1 MSIHRANNIKQLA
14 EDELDVLILG
24 AGINGAVAAASLAAR
39 GVKVGLIDKGDFAGE
54 TSSNSSNLAWGGIK
68 YLESH
73 EYGLVNKLCKSRNNL
88 MRHYPSSV
96 TEVRFLTTIQKG
108 FRFPVWFIFMGT
120 MVYWLFGR
128 LFTMAPKYLTP
139 LAIKKREPI
148 IKVTGAQAGFEY
160 SDAFLKDNDS
170 RFVFNFISAAAKR
183 SAIVANYVESVN
195 RVRKNE
201 RWVIQAK
208 DTTNNEKFTIKAKVL
223 INACGPLVDQ
233 VNKGSNQKTSHH
245 HLFSKGVHLIVDR
258 ISKEHRV
265 LAFFASDGRLFFVL
279 PMGSKTCIG
288 TTDDQVQ
295 DANTFVTDKDRQ
307 FILDNANTLLELDKP
322 LTKADII
329 SERCGVRP
337 LAIEAEDGVAD
348 WVALSRKHAIDVNKA
363 DKHISIFGG
372 KLTDCINV
380 GEEIA
385 EIVEGLNVTMAT
397 QDSLWYGEPADPVKA
412 KFMASV
418 KASNIDDLT
427 AKDAFEPLSSRFW
440 RRYGEDAFKL
450 KDAIKQDP
458 KKANIALQH
467 TEFTW
472 AEIDWVADNEMIVNL
487 EDLLRRRSK
496 ASLVIRKEDLDSAKG
511 LLAVS
516 ERLFGEDAQQKI
528 DEFRGDECN
537 ELTNLEGLTTS

>member
-1 MSIHRANNIKQLA
+1 MSLHREKNIKKLT

-24 AGINGAVAAASLAAR
+24 GGINGAVAAASLAAR

-73 EYGLVNKLCKSRNNL
+73 EYALVNKLCKSRNNL
-88 MRHYPSSV
+88 MKHYPSSV

-108 FRFPVWFIFMGT
+108 FRFPVWFVFMGT
-120 MVYWLFGR
+120 LVYWLFGR
-128 LFTMAPKYLTP
+128 FFTMAPKYLTP
-139 LAIKKREPI
+139 TAIKKREPS
-148 IKVTGAQAGFEY
+148 IKVDGAQAGFEY

-170 RFVFNFISAAAKR
+170 RFVFNFISAAAKK
-183 SAIVANYVESVN
+183 SATVANYVESVN
-195 RVRKNE
+195 AVRENDL
-201 RWVIQAK
+201 WVIQAK
-208 DTTNNEKFTIKAKVL
+208 DTTNDKKFTIKAKVL

-233 VNKGSNQKTSHH
+233 VNKSSVQKTSHH

-265 LAFFASDGRLFFVL
+265 LTFFASDGRLFFVL

-295 DANTFVTDKDRQ
+295 NHNTSVTDEDRQ
-307 FILDNANTLLELDKP
+307 FILDNANILLELDKP

-337 LAIEAEDGVAD
+337 LAIEAEEGVAD
-348 WVALSRKHAIDVNKA
+348 WVALSRKHAVDVNKA
-363 DKHISIFGG
+363 DKHVSIFGG

-380 GEEIA
+380 GEEIS
-385 EIVEGLNVTMAT
+385 EIVKDLAVPMKAKA
-397 QDSLWYGEPADPVKA
+397 SLWYGEPTDTVKA
-412 KFMASV
+412 KFMA
-418 KASNIDDLT
+418 AIEEFNIDDL
-427 AKDAFEPLSSRFW
+427 KPKEVIEPLSSRFW

-450 KDAIKQDP
+450 IEAIKQDP
-458 KKANIALQH
+458 KKANLALQH

-496 ASLVIRKEDLDSAKG
+496 ASLVIRKEDLESAKG
-511 LLAVS
+511 LEAVS
-516 ERLFGEDAQQKI
+516 ERLFGESAQQKI
-528 DEFRGDECN
+528 AEFRGEVHTQPDIA
-537 ELTNLEGLTTS
+537 LKDSA

>member
-1 MSIHRANNIKQLA
+1 MSLHRANNIKQLA

-88 MRHYPSSV
+88 MQHYPSSV

-108 FRFPVWFIFMGT
+108 FRFPVWFVFMGT
-120 MVYWLFGR
+120 LVYWLFGR
-128 LFTMAPKYLTP
+128 LFTMGPKYLTP
-139 LAIKKREPI
+139 EAIKKREPT
-148 IKVTGAQAGFEY
+148 IKVAGAQGGFEY

-170 RFVFNFISAAAKR
+170 RFVFNFISAAAKK

-195 RVRKNE
+195 AVRENN

-208 DTTNNEKFTIKAKVL
+208 DITNNKKLTIKAKVL

-233 VNKGSNQKTSHH
+233 VNKGSGQKTSHH

-265 LAFFASDGRLFFVL
+265 LTFFASDGRLFFVL

-295 DANTFVTDKDRQ
+295 NHNTFVTDDDRQ
-307 FILDNANTLLELDKP
+307 FILDNANTLLELAKP

-337 LAIEAEDGVAD
+337 LAIEAEDGIAD
-348 WVALSRKHAIDVNKA
+348 WVALSRKHAVDVNKA
-363 DKHISIFGG
+363 DNHISIFGG

-385 EIVEGLNVTMAT
+385 EIVEGLAVTMAP
-397 QDSLWYGEPADPVKA
+397 QDSPWYGEPTDLVKA
-412 KFMASV
+412 QFMASV
-418 KASNIDDLT
+418 EAFNIDSLT
-427 AKDAFEPLSSRFW
+427 PKDALEPLSSRFW

-450 KDAIKQDP
+450 LDAIKQDP
-458 KKANIALQH
+458 KKANLALQH

-496 ASLVIRKEDLDSAKG
+496 ASLVIRKEDLDFANG
-511 LLAVS
+511 LEAVS
-516 ERLFGEDAQQKI
+516 ERLFGKLAQQKI
-528 DEFRGDECN
+528 EAFRGEACIQPDAA
-537 ELTNLEGLTTS
+537 LK

>member
-1 MSIHRANNIKQLA
+1 MSLHRANNIKQLA
-14 EDELDVLILG
+14 ENELDVLILG
-24 AGINGAVAAASLAAR
+24 AGINGSVAAASLAAR
-39 GVKVGLIDKGDFAGE
+39 GVKVGLIDKGDFAGS

-73 EYGLVNKLCKSRNNL
+73 EYTLVNKLCKSRNNL
-88 MRHYPSSV
+88 MQHYPSSV

-108 FRFPVWFIFMGT
+108 FRFPVWFVFIGT

-128 LFTMAPKYLTP
+128 FFTMAPKYLTRA
-139 LAIKKREPI
+139 AIKKLEPS

-170 RFVFNFISAAAKR
+170 RFVFNFITAAAKK

-195 RVRKNE
+195 AVRENGL
-201 RWVIQAK
+201 WVIEAK
-208 DTTNNEKFTIKAKVL
+208 DTTTNETFIIKAKTL

-233 VNKGSNQKTSHH
+233 VNKDSKQKTSHH
-245 HLFSKGVHLIVDR
+245 HLFSKGVHLTVDR

-265 LAFFASDGRLFFVL
+265 LTFFASDGRLFFVL

-295 DANTFVTDKDRQ
+295 NPDTFVTEEDRQ
-307 FILDNANTLLELDKP
+307 FILDNANALLELKKP

-348 WVALSRKHAIDVNKA
+348 WVALSRKHAVDVNKA

-385 EIVEGLNVTMAT
+385 EIVKDLSIPMSTL
-397 QDSLWYGEPADPVKA
+397 DSIWYGEPDDSIKQQ
-412 KFMASV
+412 FMNAINDF
-418 KASNIDDLT
+418 KIDKLT
-427 AKDAFEPLSSRFW
+427 PKDALEPLSSRFW
-440 RRYGEDAFKL
+440 RRYGEDAFTL
-450 KDAIKQDP
+450 IESIKQDP
-458 KKANIALQH
+458 KKAQNALEH

-487 EDLLRRRSK
+487 DDLLRRRSK
-496 ASLVIRKEDLDSAKG
+496 ASLVIRKEDLNTANG
-511 LLAVS
+511 LEAVS
-516 ERLFGEDAQQKI
+516 ERLFGDYAQQKVA
-528 DEFRGDECN
+528 EFRGEIYVQPDIV
-537 ELTNLEGLTTS
+537 LKSAS